1 MQCEESDKHVVC
13 RDVDCS
19 FFDAYSN
26 NKKKKEKMRQER
38 LLVHTQTPAHTHKK
52 KAK

>member
-26 NKKKKEKMRQER
+26 NKKKK
-38 LLVHTQTPAHTHKK
+38 KK
-52 KAK
+52 KK